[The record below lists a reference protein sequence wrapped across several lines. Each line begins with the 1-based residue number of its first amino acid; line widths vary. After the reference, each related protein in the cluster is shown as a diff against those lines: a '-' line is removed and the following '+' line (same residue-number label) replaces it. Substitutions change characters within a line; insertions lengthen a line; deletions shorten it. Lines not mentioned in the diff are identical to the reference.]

1 MGENQIKDE
10 KVEILLKKWSLPP
23 PLPAPENSLSSE
35 FGPTSLENNNN
46 NNNVF
51 SDPFL
56 GRKDMALLQ
65 SERKSLMKNLDLGE
79 NFSSILNKKEA
90 ETKDRFEKQLN
101 DLEFKIDKVNSILGV
116 LDDESKNIDDRL
128 KSVEE
133 MEKQIREKR

>member
-1 MGENQIKDE
+1 
-10 KVEILLKKWSLPP
+10 
-23 PLPAPENSLSSE
+23 
-35 FGPTSLENNNN
+35 
-46 NNNVF
+46 
-51 SDPFL
+51 
-56 GRKDMALLQ
+56 
-65 SERKSLMKNLDLGE
+65 MKNLDLGE

-128 KSVEE
+128 KTVEE